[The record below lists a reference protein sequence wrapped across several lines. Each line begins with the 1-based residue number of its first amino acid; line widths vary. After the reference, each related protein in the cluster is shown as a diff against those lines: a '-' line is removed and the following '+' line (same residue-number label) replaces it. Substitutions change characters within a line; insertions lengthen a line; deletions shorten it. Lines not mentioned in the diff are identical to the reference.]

1 MDRFEAIRAF
11 LAAVD
16 GGSLSAASR
25 RLEVPLPTLSRRVSD
40 LEAHLGTQLLVR
52 TSRKV
57 LLTDAGRAFAVAGR
71 RLLEDLGDAERAA
84 AGEYQTP
91 RGDLLVTASLMFGK
105 RHLTPTVLEFLAAY
119 PAVNVRVVLSDQVI
133 DLVDAGVDV
142 AVRIGALPDS
152 GLVAQTVG
160 QARWLICASP
170 DYLARRG
177 HPETPE
183 SLGQHD
189 CIAFEGLQP
198 YRTWPF
204 GTGQQARMVD
214 IRPRFSGNT
223 ADAVIDAANAGLG
236 VARLMSYQAEPEIRE
251 GRLVR
256 LLADFAPDPAPIH
269 LVHTGPTLVPLKLR
283 AFLDFVGPRLKARLK
298 RLDDL

>member
-57 LLTDAGRAFAVAGR
+57 LLTDTGRAFAVAGR

-152 GLVAQTVG
+152 GLK
-160 QARWLICASP
+160 IF
-170 DYLARRG
+170 
-177 HPETPE
+177 
-183 SLGQHD
+183 
-189 CIAFEGLQP
+189 IQP
-198 YRTWPF
+198 PK
-204 GTGQQARMVD
+204 
-214 IRPRFSGNT
+214 
-223 ADAVIDAANAGLG
+223 
-236 VARLMSYQAEPEIRE
+236 
-251 GRLVR
+251 
-256 LLADFAPDPAPIH
+256 
-269 LVHTGPTLVPLKLR
+269 LKLN
-283 AFLDFVGPRLKARLK
+283 L
-298 RLDDL
+298 